1 MRNNIFLVECNA
13 ISYCPIC
20 GEPLIY
26 RKRYNDIFRVQ
37 IPNITPHVCRH
48 IYCSNMAKSGI
59 SVKILQYLMGH
70 SDIATTL
77 NVYTHLKLEDV
88 QDELEKLKMKEQIKK
103 EMALLDMEEA
113 MKELRKVSSV

>member
-1 MRNNIFLVECNA
+1 
-13 ISYCPIC
+13 
-20 GEPLIY
+20 
-26 RKRYNDIFRVQ
+26 
-37 IPNITPHVCRH
+37 
-48 IYCSNMAKSGI
+48 
-59 SVKILQYLMGH
+59 MGH